1 MYHHTYVSLYT
12 CTYMIR
18 TYPLG
23 DTVPLVPTVGTVDYM
38 IPIGRG
44 GDLLVQQR
52 ETTTTRAMHKI
63 NGYYL
68 MVVFGLGFGTITGT
82 TMT

>member
-1 MYHHTYVSLYT
+1 MYLSTHAR
-12 CTYMIR
+12 IR

-44 GDLLVQQR
+44 GDLLKR
-52 ETTTTRAMHKI
+52 ERDDDDKGNAQDQWI
-63 NGYYL
+63 LFDGCFWFGIGYYHRYVL
-68 MVVFGLGFGTITGT
+68 L
-82 TMT
+82 